1 MKITPV
7 SVLLLLSAAAIAQT
21 KPSVPKA
28 PPAASSLAIAPPPV
42 KMGLWKTTS
51 TITTSGFQ
59 LPPEVAAR
67 MKAMGR
73 SPGEP
78 RTVSALSCLTAEKWK
93 KIFDPSQH
101 DQKCQFTN
109 QQQSSSGM
117 SADMACSSGNGSHT
131 STGQMAM
138 TFDSTEKMHGKF
150 HMEVNS
156 QSQPHPILI
165 DNTFTGVYQGADCQG
180 ISPDSPKVLP

>member
-1 MKITPV
+1 MSNTLRNL
-7 SVLLLLSAAAIAQT
+7 VLLPVIATLAAAAQT
-21 KPSVPKA
+21 GK
-28 PPAASSLAIAPPPV
+28 PPV
-42 KMGLWKTTS
+42 KMGLWKTNS
-51 TITTSGFQ
+51 VMTTSGFEV
-59 LPPEVAAR
+59 PPDVAAR

-73 SPGEP
+73 SFGEP
-78 RTVSALSCLTAEKWK
+78 HTVNTLSCLTEEKWK
-93 KIFDPSQH
+93 KIFDPAQH

-117 SADMACSSGNGSHT
+117 SADMTCESGGGART
-131 STGQMAM
+131 STGRMAM

-165 DNTFTGVYQGADCQG
+165 DNSFTGEYQGSDCKG
-180 ISPDSPKVLP
+180 ISPDEPKLLP

>member
-1 MKITPV
+1 MKDKLRKLCLLPV
-7 SVLLLLSAAAIAQT
+7 AVTLATAVQAQT
-21 KPSVPKA
+21 
-28 PPAASSLAIAPPPV
+28 AAPPV

-51 TITTSGFQ
+51 TMTTSGFE
-59 LPPEVAAR
+59 LPPDVAAR

-78 RTVSALSCLTAEKWK
+78 RTVNTLSCLTAEKWQ

-101 DQKCQFTN
+101 NQKCQFTN

-117 SADMACSSGNGSHT
+117 SADMACSSGAGAHT
-131 STGQMAM
+131 SAGHMAM
-138 TFDSTEKMHGKF
+138 TYDSSEKMHGKF
-150 HMEVNS
+150 HMEVTS

-165 DNTFTGVYQGADCQG
+165 DNSFTGVYQGADCQG
-180 ISPDSPKVLP
+180 ISPDMPKVLP

>member
-1 MKITPV
+1 MKDKLRKLC
-7 SVLLLLSAAAIAQT
+7 LLPLAVTLAAAAQT
-21 KPSVPKA
+21 A
-28 PPAASSLAIAPPPV
+28 TPPV

-51 TITTSGFQ
+51 TLTTSGFQ
-59 LPPEVAAR
+59 LPPDVAAR

-78 RTVSALSCLTAEKWK
+78 RTINTLSCLTAEKWQ

-101 DQKCQFTN
+101 SQKCQFTN
-109 QQQSSSGM
+109 QQQSSTGM
-117 SADMACSSGNGSHT
+117 SAEMTCSSGAGHT
-131 STGQMAM
+131 STGHMAM
-138 TFDSTEKMHGKF
+138 TFDSKEKMHGKF

-165 DNTFTGVYQGADCQG
+165 DNSFTGVYQGADCQG
-180 ISPDSPKVLP
+180 ISPDTPKVLP

>member
-1 MKITPV
+1 MPHMKDKLRSLCLLPV
-7 SVLLLLSAAAIAQT
+7 AVTLAAAAAAQT
-21 KPSVPKA
+21 A
-28 PPAASSLAIAPPPV
+28 PPV
-42 KMGLWKTTS
+42 KMGLWKTSS

-59 LPPEVAAR
+59 LPPDVAAR
-67 MKAMGR
+67 MKAAGR

-78 RTVSALSCLTAEKWK
+78 RTVNTLSCLTAEKWK

-117 SADMACSSGNGSHT
+117 SADMACSSGNGAHT
-131 STGQMAM
+131 STGHMAM

-165 DNTFTGVYQGADCQG
+165 DNSFTGLYQGADCQG
-180 ISPDSPKVLP
+180 VSPDTPKVLP

>member
-1 MKITPV
+1 MKIR
-7 SVLLLLSAAAIAQT
+7 LACLCL
-21 KPSVPKA
+21 
-28 PPAASSLAIAPPPV
+28 LAIAFTAAQAQTAPPV

-51 TITTSGFQ
+51 VMTTSGFQ
-59 LPPEVAAR
+59 IPPDVAAR
-67 MKAMGR
+67 MKAAGR
-73 SPGEP
+73 SIGEP
-78 RTVSALSCLTAEKWK
+78 QTVNTLSCLTAEKWK

-117 SADMACSSGNGSHT
+117 SADMTCSAGASGRT
-131 STGQMAM
+131 STGHMAM

-150 HMEVNS
+150 HMEVNA

-165 DNTFTGVYQGADCQG
+165 DNSFNGVYQGSDCQG
-180 ISPDSPKVLP
+180 ISPDSPKMLP